1 MWPKVAGQSGTAIA
15 ASYVVTRAPKESR
28 SAVVATRIHATIAGP
43 LTVDRTVEGEPMGA
57 LAMDSTVTLGRGIDQ
72 AWAAAAA
79 AASAGW
85 GGSVCMR

>member
-1 MWPKVAGQSGTAIA
+1 MLWPKVAGQSGTAIA
-15 ASYVVTRAPKESR
+15 ASYVVTRAPKESS
-28 SAVVATRIHATIAGP
+28 SAVVATSIHATIASP
-43 LTVDRTVEGEPMGA
+43 LTVDRAVDGEPMGA
-57 LAMDSTVTLGRGIDQ
+57 LAMDGVKLGRGIDQ